1 MAAAG
6 PDGRPDSGTIDPGTI
21 DPGTVVIGLVNN
33 MPDAALRRTEGQF
46 RALLGGTPPGP
57 AILVKSF
64 YLPEVPRSD
73 RAKMYLEEFHQPIG
87 SLWDNPV
94 DGLIVTGTE
103 PRAPVLTEE
112 PYWRSLTA
120 LVDWARDNTVS
131 TIWSC
136 LAAHAAVLHLD
147 GIQRRKLGGKLSG
160 VFECRKVSPHPL
172 LAGIPASWHVPHSRY
187 NGLPEARLAARGYQ
201 MLSAGE
207 GAGADIFVRQ
217 RASLFVFLQGHP
229 EYDRFALFRE
239 YRRDI
244 IRFLAGERDD
254 YPDMPAGYFDD
265 ETAMAM
271 AAFRR
276 RALCR
281 GGGERAGMLDSLPA
295 DINGA
300 SIRHAWYDT
309 AVAIFANWVSHLAA
323 RKLPGYVPGMPLA
336 AGSAMQLPAA
346 GSAMQLPA
354 AGSAMQLPAAGSA
367 MPLPGSL

>member
-1 MAAAG
+1 MAPAG
-6 PDGRPDSGTIDPGTI
+6 ADGRPDPGNPPDPGTTDPGTI
-21 DPGTVVIGLVNN
+21 VIGLVNN

-73 RAKMYLEEFHQPIG
+73 RAKMYLEAFHQPVG
-87 SLWDNPV
+87 SLWDSPV

-103 PRAPVLTEE
+103 PRAPVLADE

-120 LVDWARDNTVS
+120 LVDWACDNTVS

-147 GIQRRKLGGKLSG
+147 GIQRQTLGGKLSG

-201 MLSAGE
+201 ILSAGE

-244 IRFLAGERDD
+244 VRFLTGERDV
-254 YPDMPAGYFDD
+254 YPEMPAGYFDD
-265 ETAMAM
+265 ETAIAM
-271 AAFRR
+271 AEFRR
-276 RALCR
+276 RALRSR
-281 GGGERAGMLDSLPA
+281 GAGMLDSLPA

-300 SIRHAWYDT
+300 SIRHAWHDT
-309 AVAIFANWVSHLAA
+309 AVSVFANWVSHLAA
-323 RKLPGYVPGMPLA
+323 RKLFPFASADAVFFEGLGGMAA
-336 AGSAMQLPAA
+336 AGPRQTSVV
-346 GSAMQLPA
+346 S
-354 AGSAMQLPAAGSA
+354 S
-367 MPLPGSL
+367 